1 MPGMLCKA
9 DFILIYASQYNY
21 MQTSHAVFSKRVVQG
36 RVPERLRCLSR
47 FSISSHFFH
56 LIFYGL
62 LRVKFCVI
70 ITVSKRGGSTVFC
83 KLELHALRQQNCSA

>member
-1 MPGMLCKA
+1 
-9 DFILIYASQYNY
+9 
-21 MQTSHAVFSKRVVQG
+21 MQTSHAVFSKQVVRG

-47 FSISSHFFH
+47 ISILSHFFH

-62 LRVKFCVI
+62 LRVTCCVI

-83 KLELHALRQQNCSA
+83 KLELHMLLDKKTVLKIWL